1 MDAKPLLW
9 PLFALALACSGQ
21 AAPARSARA
30 TLPERVTPEPAAEP
44 SLAQTLAEAD
54 AQYAAQLGAQRG
66 GRFDTER
73 QIGVLKQAVLLYT
86 QFLER
91 AEGRP
96 ELADAVK
103 KSLERRADANDTIV
117 FLEGSLREQLRDRDG
132 R

>member
-1 MDAKPLLW
+1 MDAKSRLW

-21 AAPARSARA
+21 ATPARSAHA
-30 TLPERVTPEPAAEP
+30 TLPERVTPAPAAEP